1 MILVFSDYHRHENDV
16 LRIIDRHQPNHILC
30 CGDGE
35 SNIEFYDENKI
46 ISVAGNCDYANLPN
60 IKIIEIGKYK
70 ILMTHGHLYNVIFGM
85 DRLYYLAKEHNCN
98 LVLYGHTHIQKMEEH
113 DGIIFLNPG
122 SVLDNNYAIVLEDK
136 IFLK

>member
-46 ISVAGNCDYANLPN
+46 ISVAGNCDYANLPMVLTV
-60 IKIIEIGKYK
+60 EVEGKR
-70 ILMTHGHLYNVIFGM
+70 ILLAHGHLHNVYFDIFK
-85 DRLYYLAKEHNCN
+85 LYLLAKEANATHVC
-98 LVLYGHTHIQKMEEH
+98 YGHTHQQMLEEYE
-113 DGIIFLNPG
+113 GIYFINPG
-122 SVLDNNYAIVLEDK
+122 ALKDDNYALIKEDK
-136 IFLK
+136 ISLK

>member
-1 MILVFSDYHRHENDV
+1 
-16 LRIIDRHQPNHILC
+16 
-30 CGDGE
+30 
-35 SNIEFYDENKI
+35 
-46 ISVAGNCDYANLPN
+46 
-60 IKIIEIGKYK
+60 
-70 ILMTHGHLYNVIFGM
+70 MTHGHLYNVIFGM
-85 DRLYYLAKEHNCN
+85 DRLYYLAKENNCN